1 MYHCTRT
8 VRRPSDPIHP
18 PMRLGHRP
26 LAPGGETK
34 RYKPPR
40 PLSRLGTVT
49 CNHAT
54 RDETRNRKGVIHVSI
69 PRHKKKNAPER
80 TRKGR
85 GQETCHLLQCA
96 REIFRSPPPP
106 IRPRSQARPIS
117 SSSSVRRDVHVQTK
131 GGRERSP
138 SGKVRC
144 TQYESL
150 LGLGTCLLGGVK
162 LRWPQLDEPPAVAA
176 ASSSSWRTRS

>member
-1 MYHCTRT
+1 MRPETR
-8 VRRPSDPIHP
+8 H
-18 PMRLGHRP
+18 
-26 LAPGGETK
+26 
-34 RYKPPR
+34 
-40 PLSRLGTVT
+40 GTEKASSMFLF
-49 CNHAT
+49 HAT
-54 RDETRNRKGVIHVSI
+54 
-69 PRHKKKNAPER
+69 KKKKMRPRE
-80 TRKGR
+80 
-85 GQETCHLLQCA
+85 QEKAEAKRPVTYYSA
-96 REIFRSPPPP
+96 RVRYFEAPPPPTP

-162 LRWPQLDEPPAVAA
+162 LRRPQLDGPAVAA

>member
-1 MYHCTRT
+1 MF
-8 VRRPSDPIHP
+8 
-18 PMRLGHRP
+18 LF
-26 LAPGGETK
+26 
-34 RYKPPR
+34 
-40 PLSRLGTVT
+40 
-49 CNHAT
+49 HAT
-54 RDETRNRKGVIHVSI
+54 
-69 PRHKKKNAPER
+69 KKK
-80 TRKGR
+80 KM
-85 GQETCHLLQCA
+85 
-96 REIFRSPPPP
+96 
-106 IRPRSQARPIS
+106 RPREQEKAEAKRPVTYYSARVRYFEARPIS

-162 LRWPQLDEPPAVAA
+162 LRRPQLDGPAVAA

>member
-1 MYHCTRT
+1 M
-8 VRRPSDPIHP
+8 RP
-18 PMRLGHRP
+18 GHRP

-54 RDETRNRKGVIHVSI
+54 RDEARNRKGVIHVSI
-69 PRHKKKNAPER
+69 PRHKKKKMRPRE
-80 TRKGR
+80 
-85 GQETCHLLQCA
+85 QEKAEAKRPVTYYSA
-96 REIFRSPPPP
+96 RVRYFEAPPP

-176 ASSSSWRTRS
+176 AASSSSWRTRS